1 MSLVEVATPLMEAK
15 GLRKRFAGVL
25 AVDGVDL
32 AVMPGRITAMIGPN
46 GAGKSTMI
54 NMLSGALLPTSGQIL
69 IAGVQVTG
77 LHSHELANLGLARTF
92 QTPKL
97 FEGLSTLETIMVAR
111 DAFGRSGYLDVALH
125 SPRMR
130 RDERESRRSAIEWLD
145 FVGVADAAS
154 RPVSALP
161 VGDQR
166 LVEVARALA
175 AEPDIL
181 LLDEPAAGLDHT
193 ETQSLAELMRTIA
206 GIGLGVLV
214 VEHDMNLVMS
224 TAEHIVVLDA
234 GRCIAAGSP
243 AAVAA
248 DPAVIEAYLG
258 VDTHA

>member
-1 MSLVEVATPLMEAK
+1 VRAVEAATPLMEAK
-15 GLRKRFAGVL
+15 GLRKRFAGVS

-32 AVMPGRITAMIGPN
+32 AVMPGTITAMIGPN

-54 NMLSGALLPTSGQIL
+54 NMLSGALLPTSGHIL
-69 IAGVQVTG
+69 IGGEQVTG
-77 LHSHELANLGLARTF
+77 LHSHEFANLGLARTF

-97 FEGLSTLETIMVAR
+97 FEGLTTLETIMVAR
-111 DAFGRSGYLDVALH
+111 DAFGRSRYLDVALH

-130 RDERESRRSAIEWLD
+130 REERESRRSAIEWLD
-145 FVGVADAAS
+145 FVGVGDAAD

-181 LLDEPAAGLDHT
+181 LLDEPAAGLDQT
-193 ETQSLAELMRTIA
+193 ETASLAELMRTIA
-206 GIGLGVLV
+206 RTGLGVLV

-224 TAEHIVVLDA
+224 TAEQIVVLDA

-258 VDTHA
+258 VGTHA